1 MANYPYNE
9 FKEELE
15 KINLKSSTKLRPLI
29 ISYKV
34 LNTSSELEHLTNVDK
49 LDNISEMF
57 GYELDKFVKEITQ
70 MLCDKQA
77 KYDVKDVRS
86 VYEQKCRQLI

>member
-1 MANYPYNE
+1 
-9 FKEELE
+9 
-15 KINLKSSTKLRPLI
+15 
-29 ISYKV
+29 
-34 LNTSSELEHLTNVDK
+34 
-49 LDNISEMF
+49 MF